1 MLLQALQKVFGTANE
16 RALKKLAP
24 IVEEINALEP
34 SMRKLSDVEL
44 RAKTVLFRERLR
56 ERVLEVMGSYR
67 DLGASELAR
76 VVRDLSLHK
85 LVSPED
91 LQGDGPEEWTEDL
104 EERVDELKAQL
115 KRTIAET
122 LDELLPEAFAVVRE
136 AARRTLGE
144 RPFDVQL
151 AGGIVLHQGKIAEM
165 ATGEGKTLVATLPV
179 YLNALTGRGVHVVT
193 VNDYLAKRDR
203 DWMGQIYEFL
213 GLTVGVIYHDMP
225 QEERKRAYQCDVTY
239 GTNSEFGFDYLRDN
253 MAVRL
258 EDQVQRGFHYAIV
271 DEVDSILID
280 EARTP
285 LIISGPVERET
296 NKFAELKPM
305 VQRLVQSQTFL
316 VNKLL
321 AEAEKLLEEGKD
333 YEAGIRMLQAKRG
346 APKNKR
352 LLKLLQD
359 SRNKKLVERV
369 ELDHIRDKTM
379 WQMDEELFFTLDEKS
394 NVVDLTEKG
403 RAALSP
409 KDPNFFVLPDLAELD
424 SNPETTP
431 EERERAE
438 REFQEKSEILQNIFQ
453 LLRAY
458 SLFEKDVNYVVSD
471 GQVIIVDEFTGRLMP
486 GRRYSDGLHQALEAK
501 EGVKI
506 EGETQTL
513 ATITIQNYFRMYE
526 KLAGMTGTAE
536 TEAEEFNK
544 IYKLD
549 VVVIPT
555 HKPCIRKDYPD
566 VIFRTKREK
575 YKAIIQEIEECH
587 KRGQPVLVGT
597 VSVEVSELLS
607 RMLPRYIRHSVLNAK
622 RHKEEAEIVA
632 RAGQMGAVTIATNMA
647 GRGTDIKLGPGVV
660 ELGGLH
666 IIGTERHEARRID
679 RQLRGRAG
687 RQGDP
692 GSSRFY
698 LSLEDDLL
706 RIFGSERIASIMDK
720 IGMQEG
726 EPIEHPLVTR
736 AIENAQRRVEQHN
749 FEIRKHL
756 LEYDDVMNRQREV
769 IYAQRQRILLGDR
782 LQNDVREMIRQWAEE
797 AVDRYVP
804 IKSQQDEWD
813 LQGLGREIR
822 MRLGVPWDGVDLQEL
837 TTVESLKEKVYE
849 KLMGFYRR
857 KEELYG
863 HEIMRYLEKIVLL
876 QTLDSLWKEHLLNMD
891 HLKEGIGLRGY
902 AQRDPLREYQKEG
915 YEMFIA
921 LTDRIRTEAV
931 EKLFRVQVAAETPSR
946 QVRPARAVAAM
957 ARGGGGSL
965 TDSSPESRT
974 IRRSGRKIG
983 RNDPCPCGSGKK
995 YKKCCGQR

>member
-379 WQMDEELFFTLDEKS
+379 WQIDEELFFTLDEKS

-736 AIENAQRRVEQHN
+736 AIENAQRRVEQYN
-749 FEIRKHL
+749 FDIRKHL

-782 LQNDVREMIRQWAEE
+782 LQNDVREMIRQWADE

-804 IKSQQDEWD
+804 IKSQPDEWD

>member
-1 MLLQALQKVFGTANE
+1 MILKALEKVFGSANE
-16 RALKKLAP
+16 RALKRIAP
-24 IVEEINALEP
+24 IVEQINDLEAQVRP
-34 SMRKLSDVEL
+34 LSDEAL
-44 RAKTVLFRERLR
+44 RRKTEEFRARLKQ
-56 ERVLEVMGSYR
+56 RVLEVLVSHAH
-67 DLGASELAR
+67 LGRGGLTS
-76 VVRDLSLHK
+76 VVRGLSLQK
-85 LVSPED
+85 LVTNQDIEGIGGMG
-91 LQGDGPEEWTEDL
+91 GDAGEVPEEEL
-104 EERVDELKAQL
+104 EELKEQIKSSL
-115 KRTIAET
+115 AEA

-203 DWMGQIYEFL
+203 DWMGQIYELL
-213 GLTVGVIYHDMP
+213 GLSVGVIYHDML
-225 QEERKRAYQCDVTY
+225 QEERKRAYQADITY

-253 MAVRL
+253 MAIRL

-296 NKFAELKPM
+296 SKYAELKPM
-305 VQRLVQSQTFL
+305 VQRLVQSQIFL
-316 VNKLL
+316 VNRLL
-321 AEAEKLLEEGKD
+321 AEAEKLLEEGKE
-333 YEAGIRMLQAKRG
+333 YEAGVKMLQAKRG

-359 SRNKKLVERV
+359 SKNKKLVERV

-379 WQMDEELFFTLDEKS
+379 WQLDEELYFSIDEKS
-394 NVVDLTEKG
+394 NIVDLTDKG
-403 RAALSP
+403 RQALSP
-409 KDPNFFVLPDLAELD
+409 KDPNLFVLPDLAELD
-424 SNPETTP
+424 SNPDITP

-438 REFQEKSEILQNIFQ
+438 REFQEKSEVLQNIFQ

-536 TEAEEFNK
+536 TEAAEFHK
-544 IYKLD
+544 IYKLE

-575 YKAIIQEIEECH
+575 YRAIIQEIEDCH

-607 RMLPRYIRHSVLNAK
+607 RMLPKHIRHSVLNAK

-632 RAGQMGAVTIATNMA
+632 KAGQYGAVTIATNMA

-706 RIFGSERIASIMDK
+706 RIFGSERIASIMDR

-749 FEIRKHL
+749 FDIRKHL

-769 IYAQRQRILLGDR
+769 IYAQRQRILEGDR
-782 LQNDVREMIRQWAEE
+782 LESDVKEMISQWGEQVVE
-797 AVDRYVP
+797 RYIP
-804 IKSQQDEWD
+804 PKSDPEEWD
-813 LQGLGREIR
+813 LNGLSREIR
-822 MRLGVPWDGVDLQEL
+822 MRLGIPWDPG
-837 TTVESLKEKVYE
+837 SLKEAEDTQALRDKVVEQLLGHY
-849 KLMGFYRR
+849 KR

-863 HEIMRYLEKIVLL
+863 PEIMRYLEKMILL

-915 YEMFIA
+915 YEMFVA
-921 LTDRIRTEAV
+921 LVERIRNEAV
-931 EKLFRVQVAAETPSR
+931 EKLFRVQVATEAQQREP
-946 QVRPARAVAAM
+946 RAQ
-957 ARGGGGSL
+957 RLGSL
-965 TDSSPESRT
+965 
-974 IRRSGRKIG
+974 IRRPIQGRANENQAGPVRRSSQKVG

-995 YKKCCGQR
+995 YKKCCGR

>member
-85 LVSPED
+85 LVFPED

-379 WQMDEELFFTLDEKS
+379 WQIDEELFFTLDEKS

-736 AIENAQRRVEQHN
+736 AIENAQRRVEQYN
-749 FEIRKHL
+749 FDIRKHL

-782 LQNDVREMIRQWAEE
+782 LQNDVREMIRQWADE

-804 IKSQQDEWD
+804 VKSQPDEWD

-822 MRLGVPWDGVDLQEL
+822 MRLGVPWDGMDLQEL

>member
-379 WQMDEELFFTLDEKS
+379 WQIDEELFFTLDEKS

-555 HKPCIRKDYPD
+555 HKPCIRKEYPD

-736 AIENAQRRVEQHN
+736 AIENAQRRVEQYN
-749 FEIRKHL
+749 FDIRKHL

-804 IKSQQDEWD
+804 IKSQPDEWD